1 MWPLMAKLA
10 TEAKDNPDTWKTRGV
25 RTIIMYHPMNALVSD
40 QVSRLRRLIGDPEGK
55 FLNVFRSTCGETV
68 RRPQFG
74 MYTGRTPYP
83 GNEPVTSEDR
93 KPEKRWHECLFRRQ
107 ILKKA
112 FLRHFAT
119 KGKFQQR

>member
-10 TEAKDNPDTWKTRGV
+10 TEAKDNPDTWKMRGV
-25 RTIIMYHPMNALVSD
+25 RTIVMYPMNALVSD

-55 FLNVFRSTCGETV
+55 FLNVFRSTCGEAV

-83 GNEPVTSEDR
+83 GNKPVTSEDR
-93 KPEKRWHECLFRRQ
+93 KLKKIGRKCLFRRQ

-112 FLRHFAT
+112 F
-119 KGKFQQR
+119 